1 MRKGKFPPK
10 RLFIEDT
17 LPRLGALSSSPLSS
31 EFVFLLSFGE
41 KSPTFPPCRW
51 KFEQLVKHELSLPPL
66 PPILFRRAW
75 HVAHE
80 KYAEKLLNKNPI
92 RFPSPKKT
100 LDTRGDWQIAEI
112 IQYIS
117 FRVTCRQ
124 KEMANRKISLFR
136 KEVGVFENYNSDR
149 RMWMASMAKA
159 IARWRNGR
167 GGESASATGNELELP
182 SFVQI
187 SRGRKR
193 NRDQYAL
200 CPPLQ
205 PNFSGLPAL
214 ITSIPYRIACH
225 WQNG

>member
-1 MRKGKFPPK
+1 
-10 RLFIEDT
+10 
-17 LPRLGALSSSPLSS
+17 
-31 EFVFLLSFGE
+31 
-41 KSPTFPPCRW
+41 
-51 KFEQLVKHELSLPPL
+51 
-66 PPILFRRAW
+66 
-75 HVAHE
+75 
-80 KYAEKLLNKNPI
+80 
-92 RFPSPKKT
+92 
-100 LDTRGDWQIAEI
+100 
-112 IQYIS
+112 
-117 FRVTCRQ
+117 
-124 KEMANRKISLFR
+124 
-136 KEVGVFENYNSDR
+136 
-149 RMWMASMAKA
+149 MASMAKA
-159 IARWRNGR
+159 IARRRNGG